1 MVVVPVAAVVG
12 VGVEVEEREN
22 VRWEGAVVG
31 LSEEEE
37 EEEEVVLVEAGREE

>member
-1 MVVVPVAAVVG
+1 MVVVPAAAVVG

-22 VRWEGAVVG
+22 VRWEGTVVG

-37 EEEEVVLVEAGREE
+37 EVVLVEEGREE